1 MFILPTRQKLGYR
14 FGEPTFYS
22 SFHKGQDYAAYDDP
36 VKAPTDCYVD
46 TFSDVGGGYWMQ
58 FHYKDVKIQIAHLSK
73 YIKKGNVKEGE
84 LVAITGNSG
93 KYTSGPHAHISVYK
107 NGKLIDPELFN
118 WEEGAAMN
126 AEEKKQMWETM
137 AKNRDAIKKESK
149 ELRAMIRGIWDTNK
163 SQEDKIKNLQ
173 GHKHNLDGFTVEQEE
188 ALGLLTRIINF
199 FKKG

>member
-93 KYTSGPHAHISVYK
+93 KYTTGPHAHIQIYK

-118 WEEGAAMN
+118 WEEGL
-126 AEEKKQMWETM
+126 TM
-137 AKNRDAIKKESK
+137 AQYDELMAHINALRLDEDRDARDIQA
-149 ELRAMIRGIWDTNK
+149 LRLDSDRHTGEIATL
-163 SQEDKIKNLQ
+163 KN
-173 GHKHNLDGFTVEQEE
+173 HKHDLDGFTVEQEE
-188 ALGLLTRIINF
+188 AIGFITKIINL
-199 FKKG
+199 FKKKG